1 MKQTLITTY
10 NTIYAKHTDSFG
22 CFVLMTLLV
31 FLLSP
36 LPTQA
41 KPECQ
46 QLRSLTACI
55 SKSSNP
61 PVHVKGTQTP
71 RGNASW
77 LVMLSQSVGW
87 SHALI
92 SFLFH
97 RITNGGGPHASFN
110 EWLLFFPASGYRNNN
125 DGSLNNVGNNGYYW
139 SAVPNNTNNGC
150 NLNFNSGNVNPLN
163 NNNRTYGFAARPVS
177 AFTAYRRGRDVDE
190 LNGNK

>member
-36 LPTQA
+36 LLTQA

-46 QLRSLTACI
+46 RLRSLTACI

-77 LVMLSQSVGW
+77 LVIV
-87 SHALI
+87 
-92 SFLFH
+92 
-97 RITNGGGPHASFN
+97 
-110 EWLLFFPASGYRNNN
+110 
-125 DGSLNNVGNNGYYW
+125 
-139 SAVPNNTNNGC
+139 
-150 NLNFNSGNVNPLN
+150 
-163 NNNRTYGFAARPVS
+163 
-177 AFTAYRRGRDVDE
+177 
-190 LNGNK
+190 